1 MMHGIRTI
9 IIACWILV
17 ACTPASQPLKA
28 ADTTPASTTRPSPEQ
43 CVAWFRR
50 GIGHYL
56 SRPPLMASEEV
67 YQQRAR
73 EFDAAL
79 ERDGVG
85 ALRDLRMIGL
95 ARLKDNELTPGT
107 GILGILLYSSGF
119 VPTRLEVLEES
130 ADGRL
135 TPVAQVSLEA
145 LRGILEKRIGS
156 AMRATFEVTVV
167 PSAYDDDPLPA
178 DFEERNRAWPVLRFD
193 ARRATGRLMV
203 RLSDDGGTMTD
214 VSVLCMYTP
223 EEFEQVM
230 AEREEHRRQ
239 PDGFDRA
246 IDRVLTLPGPVD
258 IVPFTRPAATNPT
271 R

>member
-1 MMHGIRTI
+1 MMHDIRSI
-9 IIACWILV
+9 IVACCILV
-17 ACTPASQPLKA
+17 GCASDFQPLRAEDATPAP
-28 ADTTPASTTRPSPEQ
+28 TTKPSAEQ

-50 GIGHYL
+50 SNGHYL
-56 SRPPLMASEEV
+56 SRPPLMASEAV

-85 ALRDLRMIGL
+85 ALRDLRMIAL
-95 ARLKDNELTPGT
+95 ARLKDNEFTPGADY
-107 GILGILLYSSGF
+107 LHILLYANGF

-130 ADGRL
+130 AEGRL

-145 LRGILEKRIGS
+145 LRSILEKRLGS
-156 AMRATFEVTVV
+156 AMRAPFEVAVV
-167 PSAYDDDPLPA
+167 PSAYRDDPLPA

-203 RLSDDGGTMTD
+203 RLSDDAGTMTD
-214 VSVLCMYTP
+214 VGVLCMYTP
-223 EEFEQVM
+223 EEFKQVS
-230 AEREEHRRQ
+230 AEAAEAQRQ
-239 PDGFDRA
+239 LQAVDRA
-246 IDRVLTLPGPVD
+246 LEAMPGTQNIMPYM
-258 IVPFTRPAATNPT
+258 RPAATNPS